1 MIEISPPTAA
11 VLYLGTTLFT
21 ILGIWLYNHY
31 TARRKERP
39 PLEKKL
45 NVCEFCHFAYLDNS
59 DKGVTRCPQCNS
71 YNAK

>member
-1 MIEISPPTAA
+1 MIEISPSTAA

-21 ILGIWLYNHY
+21 ILGIWFYNHY
-31 TARRKERP
+31 KAKNKERA

-59 DKGVTRCPQCNS
+59 SKGVTRCPQCNS